1 MEPAFQ
7 DQLKG
12 NHCWG
17 CSPTNASGLH
27 IKSFWSGDEAVCSW
41 NPGEQ
46 HSAATPRVLN
56 GGIIGTIIDCHCIC
70 TAIADAFRREG
81 RPVGTE
87 PAIWYATGAL
97 NVSYQSPSPIDEPV
111 TLRARITETTDK
123 RTNLSCTLTSAG
135 KQRATAEL
143 VAVRVPQEWMAG
155 R

>member
-1 MEPAFQ
+1 M
-7 DQLKG
+7 
-12 NHCWG
+12 
-17 CSPTNASGLH
+17 
-27 IKSFWSGDEAVCSW
+27 
-41 NPGEQ
+41 
-46 HSAATPRVLN
+46 N

-70 TAIADAFRREG
+70 TAIADAYRRES
-81 RPVGTE
+81 RLMGTE